1 MALSKSRI
9 IERSYSDGKIEYVI
23 QTRGWINFFIWFD
36 EYSSPSMEQVLE
48 MFSSY
53 TKSVVKEE
61 VILK

>member
-48 MFSSY
+48 MFSS
-53 TKSVVKEE
+53 
-61 VILK
+61 LH